1 MTNVQKVNDAYCI
14 DSFKIRIPLS
24 DLDYYSS
31 SLTDSKFSLINSDA
45 EVVDEIEKTRMLKVG
60 DKGLS
65 LKVGKVRT
73 SKTDNVD
80 CLQIASPSKILGS
93 QYFDGI
99 NSDTFSIIHDF
110 IVGSGLVKVSKDAL
124 LNMGMVTD
132 FDIKRDTYFPSNLDF
147 VKYCR
152 HLKKSAKLS
161 SDLGKGCKVY
171 NNNKQGR
178 GIQFNTRPTSTVSS
192 PFLKLYDKLAHLSS
206 VYYDFTDKN
215 LSGFDI
221 NGLVRSEATVKN
233 KKHLQTVLGNDI
245 TNNLHTIVN
254 LGQDELKMFVDHAKR
269 IHIDQV
275 TAYQTKKEDMTGN
288 DLSMYR
294 YIVLLLSLNKS
305 FHQIQSLQLGGR
317 EKKDKQRTKRKMN
330 ELYQRY
336 LSEQKTAKNVLFEGV
351 PVW

>member
-1 MTNVQKVNDAYCI
+1 
-14 DSFKIRIPLS
+14 
-24 DLDYYSS
+24 
-31 SLTDSKFSLINSDA
+31 
-45 EVVDEIEKTRMLKVG
+45 
-60 DKGLS
+60 
-65 LKVGKVRT
+65 
-73 SKTDNVD
+73 
-80 CLQIASPSKILGS
+80 
-93 QYFDGI
+93 
-99 NSDTFSIIHDF
+99 
-110 IVGSGLVKVSKDAL
+110 
-124 LNMGMVTD
+124 
-132 FDIKRDTYFPSNLDF
+132 
-147 VKYCR
+147 
-152 HLKKSAKLS
+152 LKKSAKLS